1 MNREFIQRMARA
13 TAIRAAKV
21 SHRPLGVWPGDAE
34 VLQLD
39 DLPTVSKEYIEE
51 HPPTGSVTVGRGEG
65 VDFTAGMRYGVIMQ
79 SYEVEHGLV
88 RTVGVWR

>member
-1 MNREFIQRMARA
+1 MNHEFIQRMALA

-21 SHRPLGVWPGDAE
+21 SHRPLGVWPGDAA

-65 VDFTAGMRYGVIMQ
+65 VDFTVGMRYGVIMQ
-79 SYEVEHGLV
+79 SFTVGEGLV
-88 RTVGVWR
+88 STVGVWK